1 MARSPTFFWFNT
13 RLSRNTIPTNCG
25 PRWGM
30 AFQRKWG
37 VVLAMLA
44 LMEQAS
50 LFKWLGDVF
59 SICSPFSD
67 QFFSVDYHW
76 LHWLIQERTHRILR
90 ISSPELRIEFTTWWI
105 QRKPWLRM
113 WFWHV
118 KKAPLKNWNIMWTSW
133 DISTTGMWN
142 HIFTGCNIQVV
153 VSSTITTNSS
163 WWLDIALYATV
174 PLTW

>member
-1 MARSPTFFWFNT
+1 MARSPTFCWFNA

-25 PRWGM
+25 PRRGM
-30 AFQRKWG
+30 AFQRKWESCWRCWHWWSRLPCSNG
-37 VVLAMLA
+37 WGMYT
-44 LMEQAS
+44 
-50 LFKWLGDVF
+50 
-59 SICSPFSD
+59 ICSPFSD
-67 QFFSVDYHW
+67 QFFRWITHW

-113 WFWHV
+113 RFWHV
-118 KKAPLKNWNIMWTSW
+118 KKAPLKKWNIMWTSW

-142 HIFTGCNIQVV
+142 HIFTGCDIQVV

-163 WWLDIALYATV
+163 WWLDIAYIVTV